1 MQNEFSSSKRQFDT
15 FLLYLRRVHAHDYYT
30 STSYPNERA
39 LCLKLGRTFLRV
51 EADYE
56 ENASFDTVFKKMQ
69 NAAENIIVK
78 GTEIPDHMNRLKEEV
93 EKMVLRIISE
103 SEENA
108 NLSLEAIKE
117 KAVWECTYC
126 NKKFKSCE
134 FVAKHII
141 IKHNDIKDKVHLCCR
156 SISTQSWRRRTVRTL
171 TK

>member
-1 MQNEFSSSKRQFDT
+1 MQNEFNSSKRQFDT

-108 NLSLEAIKE
+108 NLSLEAIK
-117 KAVWECTYC
+117 
-126 NKKFKSCE
+126 
-134 FVAKHII
+134 
-141 IKHNDIKDKVHLCCR
+141 
-156 SISTQSWRRRTVRTL
+156 
-171 TK
+171 